1 MNRKIKSFISRVKRA
16 IKVRIIRLTK
26 KMCRLFPV
34 NNRIIV
40 LYAHERKGLCCNP
53 KYIMLELLKN
63 NKHRY
68 KIYWI
73 TQYPETIESA
83 DGFKVLKR
91 RSVKYYFICSI
102 AKIFITNDM
111 ADETLNKRKGQIFI
125 STWHGGGAFKK
136 AGYDIVK
143 SLQEEQLLHTWY
155 DNIDYMIVSSKYL
168 ADKFQGAFHLKSEQ
182 ILRTGMPR
190 SDVFFVQ
197 NDIYENVR
205 KQYGLESNTKIVLY
219 APTYKILTEYTLL
232 SEQEMQKV
240 LNALEQRFGGKWVFF
255 VRNHYFD
262 NNEHFK
268 YTDDKIICCNDYY
281 DAQELLCAVDC
292 MITDYSSLLWDF
304 ALLKRPSFS
313 YACEPEKYAKDERDF
328 YIPYK
333 KWPYPKGKNVE
344 ELCRV
349 IKKFDN
355 DLYIEEV
362 EAFTDYLG
370 NYDKGNSAKRFV
382 DELEKMLM

>member
-1 MNRKIKSFISRVKRA
+1 MNRKLKNFISRVKHA
-16 IKVRIIRLTK
+16 VKVRTVRLTK
-26 KMCRLFPV
+26 RIGRLFPL
-34 NNRIIV
+34 NKKIIV

-53 KYIMLELLKN
+53 KYIMLELLKD
-63 NKHRY
+63 KSKGY
-68 KIYWI
+68 KLYWI
-73 TQYPETIESA
+73 TQYPETIEYA

-91 RSVKYYFICSI
+91 RSIKYYFICSI
-102 AKIFITNDM
+102 AKVFITNDM

-143 SLQEEQLLHTWY
+143 SVQEEKLLHTWY
-155 DNIDYMIVSSKYL
+155 DAIDYMIVSSRYL

-190 SDVFFVQ
+190 SDVFFEE

-205 KQYGLESNTKIVLY
+205 KRYGLEHDTKIVLY

-232 SEQEMQKV
+232 SKQEMQKV
-240 LNALEQRFGGKWVFF
+240 LEALEQRFGGKWVFF

-262 NNEHFK
+262 NNEHFT
-268 YTDDKIICCNDYY
+268 YIPDKIICCNDYY

-304 ALLKRPSFS
+304 SLLKRPCFS
-313 YACEPEKYAKDERDF
+313 YAYEPEKYAKDERDF
-328 YIPYK
+328 YIPYNE
-333 KWPYPKGKNVE
+333 WCYPKAKTVE
-344 ELCRV
+344 ELCMAVRE
-349 IKKFDN
+349 FDN
-355 DLYIEEV
+355 DVYIEET
-362 EAFTDYLG
+362 EKFIDYLG

-382 DELEKMLM
+382 EELEKMLM